1 MSSSTKFCITDVK
14 YEQRV
19 VRIQLMSTINITFGS
34 FPPQVY
40 VIVKLLEILLC
51 LASVS
56 YSNYGRDF

>member
-19 VRIQLMSTINITFGS
+19 VRIQLMSTINIMFGS

-40 VIVKLLEILLC
+40 GIVELLEILFLLC

-56 YSNYGRDF
+56 Y